1 MLKPL
6 RDAILSEINDF
17 DLRFEEGFENPLDV
31 LTPSAEGEI
40 PYLELDSEVRSSTL
54 LRVAYKK
61 NADGGR
67 GTPAGF
73 YMQGGDT
80 DGNGNEKWRSRIRNF
95 YTSRYLYSST
105 LNSKW
110 GKKFFKREMTTAD
123 VATESCD
130 GCYSCYNV
138 LTSPPFKLT
147 PEAMKEKE
155 KLSSA
160 KGSSDYLMS
169 FGLCH
174 RCFNA
179 ATDEAADTDEDK
191 AFTTPA
197 GRTLERDRSVFVSA
211 RDIREGKVVQLNITT
226 DIEEQKKTRA
236 VGRYVY
242 YHVFG

>member
-1 MLKPL
+1 MQF
-6 RDAILSEINDF
+6 SEISDF
-17 DLRFEEGFENPLDV
+17 DLRFEEEFENPLEV

-40 PYLELDSEVRSSTL
+40 PYLKLDSEVRSSTL

-73 YMQGGDT
+73 YMQGGGT
-80 DGNGNEKWRSRIRNF
+80 SILRSFFKLRR
-95 YTSRYLYSST
+95 LAEYSST

-110 GKKFFKREMTTAD
+110 GKKDFKREMTTAD
-123 VATESCD
+123 VATVSCD

-147 PEAMKEKE
+147 PEAMREKE
-155 KLSSA
+155 KLPSA
-160 KGSSDYLMS
+160 KGSKKYLMDL
-169 FGLCH
+169 GICH

-179 ATDEAADTDEDK
+179 ATDEAEETDEDK

-197 GRTLERDRSVFVSA
+197 GRTLEFGRSVFVSA
-211 RDIREGKVVQLNITT
+211 RDIREGKVVQLNITKE
-226 DIEEQKKTRA
+226 IEEQKRALA
-236 VGRYVY
+236 VGRYEY

>member
-1 MLKPL
+1 MQF
-6 RDAILSEINDF
+6 SEISDF
-17 DLRFEEGFENPLDV
+17 DLRFEEEFENPLEV

-40 PYLELDSEVRSSTL
+40 PYLKLDSEVRSSTL

-80 DGNGNEKWRSRIRNF
+80 DGNGNERWRSRIRNF

-110 GKKFFKREMTTAD
+110 GKKEFKRAMTTAD
-123 VATESCD
+123 VATVSCD

-138 LTSPPFKLT
+138 LTSPPFKLN
-147 PEAMKEKE
+147 PAAMKEKE
-155 KLSSA
+155 KKKWWNA
-160 KGSSDYLMS
+160 KDKDYLMA
-169 FGLCH
+169 FGICH
-174 RCFNA
+174 RCFDA
-179 ATDEAADTDEDK
+179 ANDEAADTDEDK

-197 GRTLERDRSVFVSA
+197 GRTLERGRSVFVSA
-211 RDIREGKVVQLNITT
+211 RDIREGKVVQLNITKE
-226 DIEEQKKTRA
+226 IEEQKRKLA
-236 VGRYVY
+236 VGRYEN

>member
-1 MLKPL
+1 M
-6 RDAILSEINDF
+6 
-17 DLRFEEGFENPLDV
+17 RFEEEFENPLDV

-40 PYLELDSEVRSSTL
+40 PYLKLDRELREKGSTL
-54 LRVAYKK
+54 LRIAYKK

-73 YMQGGDT
+73 YMQGGGT
-80 DGNGNEKWRSRIRNF
+80 DGNGKPSPFKILVNASQ
-95 YTSRYLYSST
+95 YSST

-110 GKKFFKREMTTAD
+110 GKKDFKREMTTAD
-123 VATESCD
+123 VATVSCD

-160 KGSSDYLMS
+160 KGSKDYLMDL
-169 FGLCH
+169 GICR

-179 ATDEAADTDEDK
+179 ATDEAEDTDEDK
-191 AFTTPA
+191 AFTTQA
-197 GRTLERDRSVFVSA
+197 GRTLQFDDDRSVFVSA
-211 RDIREGKVVQLNITT
+211 RDIREGKVVQLNITKE
-226 DIEEQKKTRA
+226 IEEQKRKLA
-236 VGRYVY
+236 VGRYAN
-242 YHVFG
+242 YHVFV

>member
-1 MLKPL
+1 MLKPH
-6 RDAILSEINDF
+6 RDAILSQINDF
-17 DLRFEEGFENPLDV
+17 DARFEEEFENPLDV
-31 LTPSAEGEI
+31 LTPSAEGEV
-40 PYLELDSEVRSSTL
+40 PFLKLEREQFDKGSAL
-54 LRVAYKK
+54 LRIAYKK

-73 YMQGGDT
+73 YMQGGGT
-80 DGNGNEKWRSRIRNF
+80 DGNGKPSPFKILFN
-95 YTSRYLYSST
+95 TSKYSST

-110 GKKFFKREMTTAD
+110 GKKDFKQETTTAD
-123 VATESCD
+123 VATVSCD

-138 LTSPPFKLT
+138 LTSPPFELT

-160 KGSSDYLMS
+160 QGSKDYLMDL
-169 FGLCH
+169 GICR